1 MALVRARHMKSLVR
15 AVDLLEPELALQ
27 VRDCFGVESLRA
39 VRDATPLAWLPL
51 SMNVELTEAV
61 TLIIGAERAAPF
73 FRGMVLR
80 EYKTSLFKTFI
91 DGVTRAMR
99 VTPAVFVKLAPRGW
113 DLVYQD
119 CGVLKP
125 LELGA
130 SRARLSIGELPA
142 LCTRDAVW
150 LESVKNSFYTAF
162 DLSHVEGDVVFEEMN
177 LERRRA
183 VFEFR
188 WQPRG

>member
-1 MALVRARHMKSLVR
+1 
-15 AVDLLEPELALQ
+15 VDLLEPQLTVQ
-27 VRDCFGVESLRA
+27 VRDCFGPEALDA
-39 VRDATPLAWLPL
+39 VRDAMPLAWLPL
-51 SMNVELTEAV
+51 QLNVELTEAV
-61 TLIIGAERAAPF
+61 TLIIGSERAAPF

-99 VTPAVFVKLAPRGW
+99 ITPAVFVKLAPRGW
-113 DLVYQD
+113 DLVYQE
-119 CGVLKP
+119 CGVLTP
-125 LELGA
+125 LELTA
-130 SRARLSIGELPA
+130 DRARLSLAELPA
-142 LCTRDAVW
+142 ICVRDAVW

-162 DLSHVEGDVVFEEMN
+162 DLSHVEGEVVFDELS

-188 WQPRG
+188 WQPRV